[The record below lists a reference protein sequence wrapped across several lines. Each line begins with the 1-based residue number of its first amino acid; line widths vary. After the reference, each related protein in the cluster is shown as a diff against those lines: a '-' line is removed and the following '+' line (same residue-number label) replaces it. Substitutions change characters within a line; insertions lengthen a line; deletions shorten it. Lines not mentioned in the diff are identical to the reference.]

1 MANGNTVPEK
11 QPLDMKIEEEALTG
25 KKTTKMLEIFEE
37 ESIGEE
43 LTPLSMAD
51 FGKPTNSIELF

>member
-1 MANGNTVPEK
+1 MPEK

-51 FGKPTNSIELF
+51 FGKPINSIELF